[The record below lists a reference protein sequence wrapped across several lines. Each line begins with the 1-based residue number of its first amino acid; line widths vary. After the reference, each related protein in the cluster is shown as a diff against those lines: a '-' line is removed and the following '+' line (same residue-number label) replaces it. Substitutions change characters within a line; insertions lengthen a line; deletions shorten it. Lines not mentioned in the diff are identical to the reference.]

1 MKVRY
6 PAQYYPQA
14 RVRCRTVGTNV
25 RSLPS
30 AGHYKVISE
39 PVAEGW
45 TPTSTY
51 EKGAVEQQ
59 LEHLLASPLF
69 NSSKRYGQFL
79 RYVVARVL
87 EGQGSQLKERVLGV
101 EIFERPADYDTNTD
115 PIVRVTAAEIRKRID
130 QYYQDPK
137 HSQEIRLFLPSGS
150 YVPQFSWPGHP
161 NGFPEKATGP
171 TGLAVLQAKPV
182 TASADSSAL
191 VSRRLSARA
200 KTLVIAPA
208 LLVVLLSAWAAL
220 RERRPTLV
228 QQFWQPFVNSP
239 EPTLFCMA
247 DQPQYAS
254 IRLRDAADPQHV
266 TTLPDSMVTVII
278 DDVDP
283 LVNIVGTLR
292 TYGKNYRVLGES
304 TTTLTDL
311 RRSPS
316 VFIGAFDNGWTLRL
330 TAPLR
335 FHFGNDPLMTKL
347 WIADRNNPE
356 HREWLLDRLQQQTED
371 YKDYAIVARF
381 IPPDTD
387 QVSVVAAGIGRGGT
401 IAAGEFLVNEN
412 RMDEILKQLPV
423 DWQKKNIE
431 VVLETQLIQGRSGPP
446 RVKAVHVW

>member
-1 MKVRY
+1 
-6 PAQYYPQA
+6 
-14 RVRCRTVGTNV
+14 
-25 RSLPS
+25 
-30 AGHYKVISE
+30 VISE
-39 PVAEGW
+39 PPAESW
-45 TPTSTY
+45 TPSSDY

-79 RYVVARVL
+79 RFVVARAL
-87 EGQGSQLKERVLGV
+87 DGQGSQLKERVLGI

-137 HSQEIRLFLPSGS
+137 HSQQIRLFLSSGS
-150 YVPQFSWPGHP
+150 YVPHFSWPGHP
-161 NGFPEKATGP
+161 NGFPDAAAPPTNGSATLKSDSIPAVDPAIPGSRGFLVPIKA
-171 TGLAVLQAKPV
+171 VV
-182 TASADSSAL
+182 IVAS
-191 VSRRLSARA
+191 
-200 KTLVIAPA
+200 
-208 LLVVLLSAWAAL
+208 LLVAGLGSWAAL
-220 RERRPTLV
+220 REPRPTLV
-228 QQFWQPFVNSP
+228 KQFWQPFVNTS
-239 EPTLFCMA
+239 EPTLFCLA

-254 IRLRDAADPQHV
+254 IRLRDASDPQHE

-283 LVNIVGTLR
+283 LINIAGTLR

-335 FHFGNDPLMTKL
+335 FHFGNDKSMTKF
-347 WIADRNNPE
+347 WIEDRNNPE
-356 HREWLLDRLQQQTED
+356 KREWLLDRLQQKTED

-401 IAAGEFLVNEN
+401 VAAGEFLVNEN

>member
-1 MKVRY
+1 M
-6 PAQYYPQA
+6 
-14 RVRCRTVGTNV
+14 
-25 RSLPS
+25 
-30 AGHYKVISE
+30 ISE
-39 PVAEGW
+39 PPAESW
-45 TPTSTY
+45 TPSSDY

-79 RYVVARVL
+79 RFVVARAL
-87 EGQGSQLKERVLGV
+87 DGQGSQLKERVLGI

-137 HSQEIRLFLPSGS
+137 HSQQIRLFLSSGS
-150 YVPQFSWPGHP
+150 YVPHFSWPGHP
-161 NGFPEKATGP
+161 NGFPDAAAPPTNGSATLKSDSIPAVDPAIPGSRGFLVPIKA
-171 TGLAVLQAKPV
+171 VV
-182 TASADSSAL
+182 IVAS
-191 VSRRLSARA
+191 
-200 KTLVIAPA
+200 
-208 LLVVLLSAWAAL
+208 LLVAGLGSWAAL
-220 RERRPTLV
+220 REPRPTLV
-228 QQFWQPFVNSP
+228 KQFWQPFVNTS
-239 EPTLFCMA
+239 EPTLFCLA

-254 IRLRDAADPQHV
+254 IRLRDASDPQHE

-283 LVNIVGTLR
+283 LINIAGTLR

-335 FHFGNDPLMTKL
+335 FHFGNDKSMTKF
-347 WIADRNNPE
+347 WIEDRNNPE
-356 HREWLLDRLQQQTED
+356 KREWLLDRLQQKTED

-401 IAAGEFLVNEN
+401 VAAGEFLVNEN

>member
-1 MKVRY
+1 MLS
-6 PAQYYPQA
+6 Q
-14 RVRCRTVGTNV
+14 
-25 RSLPS
+25 S
-30 AGHYKVISE
+30 I
-39 PVAEGW
+39 AEGW
-45 TPTSTY
+45 TPTSVY
-51 EKGAVEQQ
+51 EKNAVQQQ
-59 LEHLLASPLF
+59 LEHLLASSLF
-69 NSSKRYGQFL
+69 HSSKRYGQFL
-79 RYVVARVL
+79 RFVVTRAL
-87 EGQGSQLKERVLGV
+87 DGQGSQLKERVLGI
-101 EIFERPADYDTNTD
+101 EIFERPPDYDTNTD
-115 PIVRVTAAEIRKRID
+115 PIVRVTAAEIRKRLD

-171 TGLAVLQAKPV
+171 AALAVLQAESITPV
-182 TASADSSAL
+182 ADSPILRPRRFSVRAITFVVVAALLLAL
-191 VSRRLSARA
+191 VSG
-200 KTLVIAPA
+200 
-208 LLVVLLSAWAAL
+208 WAAF
-220 RERRPTLV
+220 RAPRQALV
-228 QQFWQPFVNSP
+228 QQFWQPFVNSLD
-239 EPTLFCMA
+239 PTLFCLA

-254 IRLRDAADPQHV
+254 IRLRDAVDPQRV

-283 LVNIVGTLR
+283 LVNIAGMLR
-292 TYGKNYRVLGES
+292 TDGKNYRVLGES

-335 FHFGNDPLMTKL
+335 FHFGNDASMTQF
-347 WIADRNNPE
+347 WIEDRNNPE
-356 HREWLLDRLQQQTED
+356 KREWLLDRMQQKTED

-401 IAAGEFLVNEN
+401 VAAGEFLVNEN
-412 RMDEILKQLPV
+412 RMHEIAKQLPA

-431 VVLETQLIQGRSGPP
+431 VVLETQVIQGRSGPP